1 MKTKDRI
8 LETSLDLFNRLGER
22 NVTTNHIAAEL
33 GISTGNLYYHFKNK
47 DEIIRYIIDAYQI
60 KILHALSL
68 PENRPINLND
78 KVTYFNELCEQ
89 FWAHRFLHRDLMH
102 LVEVDEQLRDKYSM
116 FAQRVMKQGQSIY
129 AGFVDAGLMQA
140 TAEQIHALVIN
151 IWLVLTNWT
160 NFLSMNGL
168 IDQTKDL
175 EEKWLKL
182 GLRQMV
188 FLEYP
193 YAVERIRPDLDEL
206 IVQFGVNEPNLLV

>member
-8 LETSLDLFNRLGER
+8 LQKSLDLFNRLGER

-33 GISTGNLYYHFKNK
+33 EMSTGNLYYHYKNK
-47 DEIIRYIIDAYQI
+47 NEIISNIIDAYQHRMMDV
-60 KILHALSL
+60 LAL
-68 PENRPINLND
+68 PEHRAMTLVD
-78 KVTYFNELCEQ
+78 KLTYFNEICEQ
-89 FWAHRFLHRDLMH
+89 FWAHRFLHRDLIH
-102 LVEVDEQLRDKYSM
+102 LVEADKTLSKQYIT
-116 FAQRVMKQGQSIY
+116 FAKKVMQQGQSIY
-129 AGFVDAGLMQA
+129 TGFVDAGLMCA
-140 TAEQIHALVIN
+140 TSEQIHALVIN

-182 GLRQMV
+182 GLRQMI

-193 YAVERIRPDLDEL
+193 YAVERIKPDLDKL
-206 IVQFGVNEPNLLV
+206 IASYGADERIL